1 MKTKNK
7 GKIIAI
13 LVVFLPVIT
22 FAQDIYGTWL
32 IQEQYS
38 NDVLIIDKPYMKY
51 EFTYDGIWNVEAKQR
66 YNTGDFN
73 YLQQGGTYKIEGD
86 NLILIHPDPENDLD
100 YNYYK
105 FKIEGDILTIW
116 LNDKFGRV
124 KMIFKRVRRNDT

>member
-38 NDVLIIDKPYMKY
+38 NDVLIINKPYMKY
-51 EFTYDGIWNVEAKQR
+51 GFTYDGIWNVEAKQG
-66 YNTGDFN
+66 YNIGDFN

-86 NLILIHPDPENDLD
+86 NLILISPGPELD
-100 YNYYK
+100 KELAKELFNYIY
-105 FKIEGDILTIW
+105 E
-116 LNDKFGRV
+116 
-124 KMIFKRVRRNDT
+124 